1 MNKLKKLIYKNKK
14 IQEAAVS
21 IVRKEHIL
29 ANPNLYFEC
38 PKRKQNPKVA
48 LRKEHLGNCQ
58 VLPCRED
65 LLKQMPKN
73 AICAEVGVAEGYFSE
88 QILQICNPEKL
99 YMIEYGKNY
108 CENLRKKFAAEIH
121 KGKIEILEGDS
132 VEMLRSLPDNI
143 LDFVYLD
150 ATHDYKHP
158 AMELCVCKD
167 KVQGGGHIMG
177 HDYTRFS
184 LWEAQQYGVVEAV
197 NEFVVSNNYEMRYIT
212 LDMLSSNSSYAL
224 VCKK

>member
-1 MNKLKKLIYKNKK
+1 MNRLKKLIYKNKK

-38 PKRKQNPKVA
+38 PKRNQNPKVS

-108 CENLRKKFAAEIH
+108 CENLRKKFAVEIH
-121 KGKIEILEGDS
+121 NGKIEILEGDS

-167 KVQGGGHIMG
+167 KVQGGYIMG

-197 NEFVVSNNYEMRYIT
+197 NEFIISNNFEMRYIT

-224 VCKK
+224 VCEK

>member
-167 KVQGGGHIMG
+167 KVQGGGISWDMII
-177 HDYTRFS
+177 RAFP
-184 LWEAQQYGVVEAV
+184 YGKH
-197 NEFVVSNNYEMRYIT
+197 SNT
-212 LDMLSSNSSYAL
+212 A
-224 VCKK
+224 